1 MVVVAFSLAWSCDS
15 VSQRFR
21 FSEYAHLSILQ
32 LQECTTLFKSE
43 ARSKERISNN
53 ALMEDVPLLNIILRF
68 NECVT
73 TFCFEWGAK
82 KSNTGR
88 KLPDLEYVP

>member
-88 KLPDLEYVP
+88 RLPDLEYVP